1 MKFFK
6 SENAGNAEFLNKFGL
21 YHFFSGSTDSK
32 FATICLIFPASPAIS
47 AVNPFYLIP
56 VLSLVPGERIFMSL
70 IKLNEAAETIGV
82 SYPTIKQWIYKG
94 KIRAVKTAGGHYRIP
109 QEEIDRLLK
118 IDQKEDEQT
127 SLSVISGRNKLLGTV
142 VEARYEGLLAQIT
155 LDIGGQF
162 VTSIITSDSARN
174 LGLKK
179 GVSAYALIK
188 ATEVM
193 IIRK

>member
-1 MKFFK
+1 
-6 SENAGNAEFLNKFGL
+6 
-21 YHFFSGSTDSK
+21 
-32 FATICLIFPASPAIS
+32 
-47 AVNPFYLIP
+47 
-56 VLSLVPGERIFMSL
+56 MSL
-70 IKLNEAAETIGV
+70 LKLIEAAEIIGI

-94 KIRAVKTAGGHYRIP
+94 KIRATKTAGGHYRIP
-109 QEEIDRLLK
+109 QEEVDRFLK
-118 IDQKEDEQT
+118 IDKKDDEQNF
-127 SLSVISGRNKLLGTV
+127 LSVISGRNKLLGTV

-155 LDIGGQF
+155 IDIGGQL